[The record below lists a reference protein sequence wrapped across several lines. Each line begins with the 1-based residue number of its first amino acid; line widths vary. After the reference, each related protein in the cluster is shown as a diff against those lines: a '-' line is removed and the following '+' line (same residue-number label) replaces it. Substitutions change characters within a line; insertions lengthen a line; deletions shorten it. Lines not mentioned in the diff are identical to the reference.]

1 MVNRA
6 NGRVTDPK
14 QTTPSDNPQP
24 EPQPTLL
31 SGPDD
36 FRRVY
41 ASADRTAI
49 LANANRAQAGFG
61 FYGEH
66 LGNNLFA
73 PPQEFGGN
81 GIFGDGAAFSPADAF
96 SNPFRM
102 QMGGGLQGQEGW
114 AHGSSSKNIDHARI
128 AQCIMLYKT
137 EGIVQRIVHL
147 LADFVVENI
156 DIMHPDLTVHQFYQA
171 WMTKVDLKARLHRFV
186 VDLLTTGN
194 VFIWTQEAK
203 LKDSE
208 KRDMKRG
215 IAAELV
221 GDDLVVSIADKD
233 GRTLRDKSISISVED
248 DELET
253 LKELK
258 DACRENASAGRVNEI
273 MLNRAK
279 SDTRNDP
286 ADPLKRKPNVAIPW
300 RYTSLNPLQM
310 EPRGSR
316 FANEHHWVMLLHKR
330 DMKPMAKYMNYRHYT
345 DIGTTKV
352 NIPEIFKGKLNPTNR
367 KGSDYVAE
375 LQLDPKRLSVI
386 QDVTKADYENW
397 ATPQILPAVKEVQFK
412 RMLRQGEVSAME
424 SMKHMITLIK
434 LGDTKEGFIPTEEQ
448 IERVAA
454 ALAGGSQSH
463 HLIWDDLIEGQV
475 LQPNIGNIFDPKK
488 YEQVD
493 KDIYASLGVSENVFT
508 GNASYSNSFLTVK
521 LLLEKL
527 ETIRNQLG
535 SWLRVELKKIADAM
549 KFKRLPMVQWGFM
562 SLRDENAERKLF
574 LDLYD
579 RGVVSEQTLLERF
592 GTDFD
597 IETERQKLSREIKK
611 SLNVNEEGE
620 KPNVQ
625 VMMPRG
631 PFIKEPK
638 PAPPVG
644 KPGEK
649 KDENPKPAGRPP
661 GTGTPL
667 TKQRDTKPQGLASIA
682 KLQEV
687 SEFAKSALSTVTSIL
702 TNEVIT
708 ANEVKDSRSL
718 TKAQKVDLEELILMT
733 FASIEP
739 NKSDFNQDLV
749 YKAISTNVVTPTGQK
764 VIDLYKQSS
773 SDASTKEERFAL
785 MVSAYAAIHT
795 GFIGD

>member
-14 QTTPSDNPQP
+14 PQKSFDTPQP
-24 EPQPTLL
+24 ETKAEML

-49 LANANRAQAGFG
+49 LANANRSSAGYG

-73 PPQEFGGN
+73 PPQEFGGD
-81 GIFGDGAAFSPADAF
+81 GIYGDGAAFSPADAF
-96 SNPFRM
+96 SNPFRY
-102 QMGGGLQGQEGW
+102 QMGGGIQGQEGW
-114 AHGSSSKNIDHARI
+114 AYGTGSKNIDHARI
-128 AQCIMLYKT
+128 AQCVMLYKT

-156 DIMHPDLTVHQFYQA
+156 DIAHPDVTVHQFYQA
-171 WMTKVDLKARLHRFV
+171 WMTKVDLKARLHRFT

-194 VFIWTQEAK
+194 VFIWTQEAR

-215 IAAELV
+215 IAAELI
-221 GDDLVVSIADKD
+221 GDELVVSVADKD
-233 GRTLRDKSISISVED
+233 GKVLRDKSISINVED

-258 DACRENASAGRVNEI
+258 DACRANASAGRVNEI
-273 MLNRAK
+273 MLKRTQGD
-279 SDTRNDP
+279 SRNDP
-286 ADPLKRKPNVAIPW
+286 ADPLNSKPNVAIPW

-316 FANEHHWVMLLHKR
+316 FANEHKWVMLLHKR
-330 DMKPMAKYMNYRHYT
+330 DMKPMAKYMNYRHYS

-367 KGSDYVAE
+367 KGTDYVAE
-375 LQLDPKRLSVI
+375 LELDPKRLSVI
-386 QDVTKADYENW
+386 QDVTKADHEMW

-412 RMLRQGEVSAME
+412 RMLRQGEISAME

-463 HLIWDDLIEGQV
+463 HLIWDDLIKGEV

-549 KFKRLPMVQWGFM
+549 KFKRLPILQWGFM
-562 SLRDENAERKLF
+562 SLRDENAERKLYM
-574 LDLYD
+574 DLYD
-579 RGVVSEQTLLERF
+579 RGVVSEQTLLQRF

-597 IETERQKLSREIKK
+597 IELERQKLSRKIKK
-611 SLNVNEEGE
+611 SLNVDEEGE
-620 KPNVQ
+620 EPNVQ
-625 VMMPRG
+625 VMIPRG
-631 PFIKEPK
+631 PFIKEQK
-638 PAPPVG
+638 KAPPIAG
-644 KPGEK
+644 KNNEK
-649 KDENPKPAGRPP
+649 EQPQPAGRPP
-661 GTGTPL
+661 GTGKPL
-667 TKQRDTKPQGLASIA
+667 EKQRETKPQGLASIA
-682 KLQEV
+682 RLQEV
-687 SEFAKSALSTVTSIL
+687 SESARAALNMVTSTL
-702 TNEVIT
+702 TDRVT
-708 ANEVKDSRSL
+708 KAQDVKDSRSL
-718 TKAQKVDLEELILMT
+718 TKAQKNDLEELILMT
-733 FASIEP
+733 FASIDLINSEL
-739 NKSDFNQDLV
+739 NQDLV
-749 YKAISTNVVTPTGQK
+749 YKAMNTSVVTPTAQK
-764 VIDLYKQSS
+764 IVDLYKESS
-773 SDASTKEERFAL
+773 SQASTKEERFSL
-785 MVSAYAAIHT
+785 MVSAYAAIYT